1 MDQGFFISYQVA
13 AYLSGFVT
21 VVASLVVWSVKGRLN
36 HTDRAIAE
44 VKDQLGRAIGEL
56 TALIKESEARDEG
69 RNREIQA
76 VLREISY
83 RVGRLEGAGGVSAGP
98 APRTG
103 RHSPRQADEPSGAT
117 DSEMV
122 VVTGVPTEPAFAA
135 GQAHQAVPGPGQA
148 APQGDGTEP
157 EPRTEEPPEPAR

>member
-1 MDQGFFISYQVA
+1 MRI
-13 AYLSGFVT
+13 
-21 VVASLVVWSVKGRLN
+21 
-36 HTDRAIAE
+36 
-44 VKDQLGRAIGEL
+44 VKDQLGRAIAEL
-56 TALIKESEARDEG
+56 TALIKESEARDEE
-69 RNREIQA
+69 RHREIQAALREVQA

-83 RVGRLEGAGGVSAGP
+83 RVGRLGGAGGVSAGP

-122 VVTGVPTEPAFAA
+122 VVTGVPTEPALAA